1 MAAKGLCLK
10 QAKNTTSGDVAQL
23 PVVIKGITLPQKWRG
38 GGLALSLV
46 ASQCLAPW
54 AGGNRRV
61 THPRTDTCCDVTRA
75 QLNPRHRRRKI
86 VVHQWRTCCYDSVSM
101 EASSY
106 EQTCCLKT
114 SMYVSQW
121 SDLLGMVCCV
131 QTPCIYTIAW
141 IDVFVVFL
149 SKLDNYKSNSQFHA
163 VLLYQT
169 HADECAAD
177 SQGLS
182 TWKFQHSGWSRFN
195 VIINILKSK

>member
-1 MAAKGLCLK
+1 MERRGAGAQFGSISVFSPLGWW
-10 QAKNTTSGDVAQL
+10 QQEGDTS
-23 PVVIKGITLPQKWRG
+23 
-38 GGLALSLV
+38 
-46 ASQCLAPW
+46 
-54 AGGNRRV
+54 
-61 THPRTDTCCDVTRA
+61 TDTHLLR
-75 QLNPRHRRRKI
+75 RHEGSTQSRRRRKI

-101 EASSY
+101 KASSY

-131 QTPCIYTIAW
+131 QTPCIYTNAW

-149 SKLDNYKSNSQFHA
+149 SKLDNYESDSQFHA